1 MRCKNGKRGE
11 TTVKQ
16 IPIEK
21 NFRKIVSSAVKSAL
35 KAETELQRAREK
47 RGEIEKAVKRAQRK
61 AQRTQTSAAQRA
73 YEKALSRLEKA
84 RATVTQKRTVA
95 TETRRAKR
103 TAEKRLAAFE
113 KSETNPYTGER
124 YSHIFEHRDLS
135 RPDLVMMESDTMSY
149 IDKRALMR
157 EMKQKISRRIRSLR
171 DTRKEYGNEIPI
183 SDAEQEYESIK
194 NLSPSDT
201 DNFETI
207 LLFYNKLFYSDEFES
222 GTIKDYRSFIEGVG
236 ELSDELTD
244 SGFTDKDVKDF
255 YRVLNL
261 VKKYFPDYYDD
272 SETRKQ
278 IKLRLDSGMTWQD
291 VYNSLKNWW
300 NTEQAEQDRL
310 QSQKNIAR
318 RKQEQEQ
325 AKQARFKQK
334 QREIMEKR
342 KKRGV

>member
-1 MRCKNGKRGE
+1 MRQ
-11 TTVKQ
+11 T
-16 IPIEK
+16 PIER
-21 NFRKIVSSAVKSAL
+21 NLRKIVASAVKTAL

-61 AQRTQTSAAQRA
+61 AQREQNGQTQRA
-73 YEKALSRLEKA
+73 YEKALSRLETA
-84 RATVTQKRTVA
+84 RSTVAQKRTVA
-95 TETRRAKR
+95 TETRRAQR
-103 TAEKRLAAFE
+103 TAEKRLTAFE
-113 KSETNPYTGER
+113 KSQTNPYTGER
-124 YSHIFEHRDLS
+124 YTHIFEPRPDLS
-135 RPDLVMMESDTMSY
+135 RPDLVMSESDTMSY
-149 IDKRALMR
+149 TDKRDLMR

-171 DTRKEYGNEIPI
+171 DTRKEYGDEVPI
-183 SDAEQEYESIK
+183 SDAEQEYEAIK

-207 LLFYNKLFYSDEFES
+207 LLFYNKLFYSDEFEA
-222 GTIKDYRSFIEGVG
+222 GTIRDYRSFIEGVG

-244 SGFTDKDVKDF
+244 SGFTNDNVKDF
-255 YRVLNL
+255 YKVLNL

-278 IKLRLDSGMTWQD
+278 IKLRLDAGMTWKD
-291 VYNSLKNWW
+291 VYDSLKKWW
-300 NTEQAEQDRL
+300 GTEQAEQDRL

>member
-1 MRCKNGKRGE
+1 MWYKNVEWGE
-11 TTVKQ
+11 ITVKQ
-16 IPIEK
+16 TPIER
-21 NFRKIVSSAVKSAL
+21 NLRKIVSSAVKSAL
-35 KAETELQRAREK
+35 KAETELQRAREQ
-47 RGEIEKAVKRAQRK
+47 RGEMEKAVKRAQRK
-61 AQRTQTSAAQRA
+61 AQREQTGQTQRA
-73 YEKALSRLEKA
+73 YEKALSRLETA
-84 RATVTQKRTVA
+84 RATVAQKRTVA
-95 TETRRAKR
+95 TETRRAQR
-103 TAEKRLAAFE
+103 AAERRLTAFE
-113 KSETNPYTGER
+113 KSDTNPYTGER
-124 YSHIFEHRDLS
+124 YTHIFEPRNLS
-135 RPDLVMMESDTMSY
+135 RPDLIMQESDTMSY
-149 IDKRALMR
+149 TDKRSLMR

-171 DTRKEYGNEIPI
+171 DTRKQYGDEVPI
-183 SDAEQEYESIK
+183 SDAETEYEAIK

-207 LLFYNKLFYSDEFES
+207 LLFYNKLFYSDEFEA
-222 GTIKDYRSFIEGVG
+222 GTIKDYRGFIEGVN

-278 IKLRLDSGMTWQD
+278 IKLRLDSGMTWYE
-291 VYNSLKNWW
+291 VYDSLKKWW
-300 NTEQAEQDRL
+300 GTEQEEQDRL
-310 QSQKNIAR
+310 QSQKNTAR
-318 RKQEQEQ
+318 RKQEQDQ